1 MEEPIWDK
9 YSTVDR
15 TSIELMTRFGQFCEQ
30 NNLLQGSVILL
41 KVEVRELCIALEID
55 DMSA

>member
-1 MEEPIWDK
+1 MEEPIWGK
-9 YSTVDR
+9 YSTVDSTR
-15 TSIELMTRFGQFCEQ
+15 IELMTGFGQFCEQ